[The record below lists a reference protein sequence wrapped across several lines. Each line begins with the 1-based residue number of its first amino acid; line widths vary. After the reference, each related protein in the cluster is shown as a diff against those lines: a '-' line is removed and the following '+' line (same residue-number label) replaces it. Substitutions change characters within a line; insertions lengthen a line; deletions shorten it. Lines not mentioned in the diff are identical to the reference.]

1 VGLSGRQHRG
11 LVLSRGRDHRRRSAR
26 ALRFFI
32 AAVGAV
38 MVSIAVSFPTESAS
52 LISALSP
59 PTHRRAAVDPR
70 SYPAMYRRAADAC
83 PGLPWTVIAAV
94 GEVETQHG
102 RDAVRSKAG
111 AVGPMQFLPGTWKA
125 YATDGDGDGR
135 TDVHDPADAI
145 ATAGKLLCA
154 NGAGDRATLATA
166 LWNYNHSW
174 EYVAR
179 VLDVSA
185 QMETAKG
192 AE

>member
-1 VGLSGRQHRG
+1 MVLSGRQYRDS
-11 LVLSRGRDHRRRSAR
+11 VLSRGRDHRRRSAR
-26 ALRFFI
+26 ALRFFV

-38 MVSIAVSFPTESAS
+38 VVSIAVSFPTESAS

-59 PTHRRAAVDPR
+59 PTHRKAVVDPK
-70 SYPAMYRRAADAC
+70 SYPGMYRRAADAC
-83 PGLPWTVIAAV
+83 PGLPWTVVAAV

-154 NGAGDRATLATA
+154 NGAGDRTTLATA

-179 VLDVSA
+179 VLDVST
-185 QMETAKG
+185 QMETARG